1 MGWLDNNGD
10 KKEFMERFDKL
21 ALKPKDNNTKIEYL
35 KLNDD
40 ILEKIKL
47 LTKIPNQTTLIEKRA
62 KLQLSINKLEKEK
75 DNLKVDVESAIARDD
90 VLRSRETNITPH
102 ALFILDRPI
111 RKSLIPYLWVIAIV
125 FIGIALVIFK
135 MAMPTIVLD
144 VNSSVIAMIINVVTS
159 RTVLG
164 SLLGAALIVIIFLSL
179 KIGGVFGK

>member
-1 MGWLDNNGD
+1 MATQWAGD
-10 KKEFMERFDKL
+10 KAGFMTRFNEL
-21 ALKPKDNNTKIEYL
+21 ALKPKDNNTKIEYS
-35 KLNDD
+35 KLNDE
-40 ILEKIKL
+40 ILKKIAGLNKSS
-47 LTKIPNQTTLIEKRA
+47 TDSINERA
-62 KLQLSINKLEKEK
+62 NLQLTINKLEKEK

-111 RKSLIPYLWVIAIV
+111 RKRLIPYLWVIAIV

-144 VNSSVIAMIINVVTS
+144 VNSSVIAMIINTVTS
-159 RTVLG
+159 RAVLG

>member
-1 MGWLDNNGD
+1 MVWVDE
-10 KKEFMERFDKL
+10 KKEFMKRFDDL

-40 ILEKIKL
+40 ILNKIQDPGL
-47 LTKIPNQTTLIEKRA
+47 PSITDRA
-62 KLQLSINKLEKEK
+62 TLQLTINKLEKEK

-111 RKSLIPYLWVIAIV
+111 RKRLIPYLWVIAIV

-144 VNSSVIAMIINVVTS
+144 VNSSVIAMIINTVTS
-159 RTVLG
+159 RAVLG

>member
-1 MGWLDNNGD
+1 MGWTGD
-10 KKEFMERFDKL
+10 KGDKAGFMERFNKL
-21 ALKPKDNNTKIEYL
+21 AFKPKDNNTKIEYL

-40 ILEKIKL
+40 ILEKIKP
-47 LTKIPNQTTLIEKRA
+47 LTKDDLIKDRA
-62 KLQLSINKLEKEK
+62 ILQLTINKLEKEK

-90 VLRSRETNITPH
+90 ILRSRETNITPH

-159 RTVLG
+159 RTLLG

>member
-1 MGWLDNNGD
+1 MGWTGD
-10 KKEFMERFDKL
+10 KGDKAGFMERFNKL
-21 ALKPKDNNTKIEYL
+21 AFKPKDNNTKIEYL

-40 ILEKIKL
+40 ILEKIKP
-47 LTKIPNQTTLIEKRA
+47 LTKDDLIKDRA
-62 KLQLSINKLEKEK
+62 ILQLTINKLEKEK

-90 VLRSRETNITPH
+90 ILRSRETNITPH

>member
-1 MGWLDNNGD
+1 MGWLDNDGD
-10 KKEFMERFDKL
+10 KKKFMERFDKL

-40 ILEKIKL
+40 ILKNIAGL
-47 LTKIPNQTTLIEKRA
+47 NNSHSVSINNIATL
-62 KLQLSINKLEKEK
+62 QGNINKLEKEK

-90 VLRSRETNITPH
+90 ILRSRETNITPH

-111 RKSLIPYLWVIAIV
+111 RKGLIPYLWVMAIV

-135 MAMPTIVLD
+135 MAMPTIVSD
-144 VNSSVIAMIINVVTS
+144 GNSSVITMIINVITS
-159 RTVLG
+159 RAVLG
-164 SLLGAALIVIIFLSL
+164 SLLGAALIVIIFMSL

>member
-1 MGWLDNNGD
+1 MTTWLGNNGY
-10 KKEFMERFDKL
+10 KAGFMKRFDDL
-21 ALKPKDNNTKIEYL
+21 ASKPKDNNTKIEYL

-40 ILEKIKL
+40 ILEKIKP
-47 LTKIPNQTTLIEKRA
+47 LTKDDLIKDRA
-62 KLQLSINKLEKEK
+62 ILQLTINKLEKEK

-144 VNSSVIAMIINVVTS
+144 VNSSVIAMIINTVTS
-159 RTVLG
+159 RAVLG